1 MVKSAFISA
10 FTNSRIWI
18 SNWKRRWFMAF
29 IDNLSCRHLDCVR
42 RSPLQSRC
50 YPRSW
55 CAKCR
60 LGRSSQLSKVAARLS
75 ASLKSCGLEALSREA
90 AGISLIGRG
99 RSRDHRKVSPLVP
112 LLRHGEWKADIHQL
126 AETGRLPVAGR
137 WGKAAAGGSAGGHWP
152 C

>member
-1 MVKSAFISA
+1 MVKSAFISTA
-10 FTNSRIWI
+10 QLHQL
-18 SNWKRRWFMAF
+18 A
-29 IDNLSCRHLDCVR
+29 HLNFKLEATMIYGLWEWTLPQCTLIASGGR
-42 RSPLQSRC
+42 RC

-126 AETGRLPVAGR
+126 AKTGRLPVAGR
-137 WGKAAAGGSAGGHWP
+137 WGKAAAGCAGGHWP